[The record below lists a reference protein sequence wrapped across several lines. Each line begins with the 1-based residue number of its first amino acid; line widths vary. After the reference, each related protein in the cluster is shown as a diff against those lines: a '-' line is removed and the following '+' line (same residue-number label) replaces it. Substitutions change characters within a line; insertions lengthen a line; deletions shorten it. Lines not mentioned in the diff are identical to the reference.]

1 MRDRV
6 AKAVTALGDD
16 RALKFYKSDKGKA
29 DFEHEKEMLV
39 KLKST
44 ASEWVVS
51 LLEAVQ
57 SPFILAFEL
66 LGESLAQWLDQV
78 QRDKYFAQTAELVS
92 VQILAAV
99 NALHAARVIHCDLKP
114 EQFCF
119 RLGLPTGQVNI
130 IKLRFC
136 FFFFIFFYFL
146 FTSPF
151 SPCLNLYG
159 QIRIKLIDLDS
170 ARVFSLSSFKPLDR
184 FTRRNCAPEVMRA
197 MANLG
202 ALRPDFAMDIFCVG
216 LILLQLLHEHG
227 QCLRPMKRR
236 PLEWPRVAAHPR
248 EGLWRR
254 ERPLPQVAETSAG

>member
-1 MRDRV
+1 VAGYRIKSWIVRDRV

-119 RLGLPTGQVNI
+119 RLGLPTGQ
-130 IKLRFC
+130 
-136 FFFFIFFYFL
+136 
-146 FTSPF
+146 
-151 SPCLNLYG
+151 
-159 QIRIKLIDLDS
+159 IRIKLIDLDS

-236 PLEWPRVAAHPR
+236 PLERPRVAAHPR

-254 ERPLPQVAETSAG
+254 ERPLPQVAETVAG